1 MKSFFSLWPCTGLL
15 ALAQLSAQT
24 AAPTLPE
31 VLVTA
36 RPPDPSRTVPTLET
50 RRQELSA
57 TTPGGV
63 AVVDAEDYK
72 RGRATTLKDALDFA
86 PGVFIQPRF
95 GAEESRIS
103 IRGSGIQRT
112 FHGRGIKLMQD
123 GSPLNLA
130 DGGFDM
136 QAIEPLSARYIEV
149 FRGANALQFGS
160 TTLGGAINFV
170 SLTGHEAAPL
180 QARFEMGSF
189 GSFRGQISSGGVFG
203 DADVYAS
210 YSYNET
216 NGYRDHAR
224 QDSQRF
230 FANIGQRLSDS
241 LETRFYVTYVTTD
254 SQLPGSLTLRQLER
268 RPDMANPG
276 NVRFNQKRDF
286 ELFRLANRTVWSDDI
301 HRVTLSSFWSW
312 KDLDHPLIS
321 FGPGFRLGPG
331 VIDQLSNDLGLDLR
345 YDSLADLAGHRN
357 QFTLGLGYVY
367 GLTQDNRFANV
378 LGRRGG
384 RTAENQLTATNLD
397 LYVQDT
403 FHLTDSLALILG
415 AQGSFADR
423 DFDEQRVFGADNSD
437 RQEYWGF
444 SPKLGLL
451 WDAAPELQFFAN
463 VSRSFEPPSFGEL
476 TALGGAPGLIDLQA
490 QRGTSLEIG
499 TRGSHGRARWDL
511 AWYYTWLDNEL
522 FALGVPGVSATQTIN
537 AGRTIRHG
545 VEALLDFDLVR
556 GLFTAGRSAA
566 NVEEGTEAARAGDR
580 LFLRQFYLFND
591 FHFDGDPVFSNNE
604 LPGIPRHFYRAELL
618 YEHPCGFYAGP
629 NVEWAPQ
636 SYFVDLANTLE
647 ADGYALLGFKFGYR
661 AKKGLS
667 FFVEAKNL
675 TDATYAATT
684 GVVTTATPASAVFF
698 PGDGRGLFAGVEWKW

>member
-50 RRQELSA
+50 RRQELTA

-180 QARFEMGSF
+180 QARFEAGSF

-203 DADVYAS
+203 DSDVYAS

-216 NGYRDHAR
+216 EGYRDHAR

-230 FANIGQRLSDS
+230 FANFGQRLSDS
-241 LETRFYVTYVTTD
+241 LETRFYVTYVQTD

-397 LYVQDT
+397 LYAQDT
-403 FHLTDSLALILG
+403 FHLTDRLALILG

-437 RQEYWGF
+437 RKEYWGF

-451 WDAAPELQFFAN
+451 WEAAPELQFFAN

-476 TALGGAPGLIDLQA
+476 TALGGMPGLIDLQA
-490 QRGTSLEIG
+490 QRGTSLELG
-499 TRGSHGRARWDL
+499 TRGSRGRARWDL

-545 VEALLDFDLVR
+545 VEALFDFDLVR
-556 GLFTAGRSAA
+556 GLFTAGRPATDG
-566 NVEEGTEAARAGDR
+566 EEGGEETQAGDR

-591 FHFDGDPVFSNNE
+591 FHFDGDPVFTNNE

-661 AKKGLS
+661 TKKGLS

-684 GVVTTATPASAVFF
+684 GVVTTATAASAVFF